1 MICPKCKSEIDADS
15 FYCDQCGQE
24 IRYCSSCRTLGK
36 GNRCTRC
43 GQIMIPASVCQKE
56 PVHDYVYPDT
66 TSVQLAGIAPLDK
79 TLSITS
85 SKMPTLI
92 LSNGSL
98 GIRIEGIDG
107 AIIGRRNG
115 AYQQFFAQ
123 CPYVSGTHARIAF
136 DVTLGEWTYTDLN
149 SSNGSKYN
157 GLQLIPDKPCSLSDG
172 GMLQLADVQL
182 IVNVK

>member
-1 MICPKCKSEIDADS
+1 
-15 FYCDQCGQE
+15 
-24 IRYCSSCRTLGK
+24 
-36 GNRCTRC
+36 
-43 GQIMIPASVCQKE
+43 MIPASVCQKE

-66 TSVQLAGIAPLDK
+66 TSVQLTGIAPLDK

-157 GLQLIPDKPCSLSDG
+157 GLQLIPEKPCSLSDG

-182 IVNVK
+182 VVNVK